1 MRILLQMFAMPAAV
15 RPLVQQIV
23 CSMGAAAFAFDFF
36 LYGYCGQLRP
46 RHAVPEM
53 GWDHPFNVKGR
64 LIYVS
69 AFESLFLNG
78 FFYWFAVLFIVAI
91 ISRSTAGGVLQY
103 DIRRRKAVLAPPDER
118 PNWRRIALLAGLW
131 LVLLVA
137 AWRVSL

>member
-1 MRILLQMFAMPAAV
+1 MRILLQMFAMPTGV
-15 RPLVQQIV
+15 RALIQHVV
-23 CSMGAAAFAFDFF
+23 GSMSAAAFAFYFF
-36 LYGYCGQLRP
+36 LYGYCSQLRP
-46 RHAVPEM
+46 PEPAPEI
-53 GWDHPFNVKGR
+53 GLDHPFNVKGR

-69 AFESLFLNG
+69 TFESFFLNG

-103 DIRRRKAVLAPPDER
+103 DIRRRKIVSAPPSER
-118 PNWRRIALLAGLW
+118 PDWRRIALLAGLW